1 MKLIDMHI
9 HSTYSDGTYSPKEIV
24 DLSLKK
30 GLYGISIT
38 DHDCVDGLPE
48 AVEYCKDKNIIFI
61 PGIEFSCFHNDEE
74 VHILGYNIEW
84 TYAPLLKLCQKLQDA
99 RVQRARLI
107 IEKLRNIGF
116 DIDYSDIEKYPANS
130 VGRPHIGQ
138 VMVDKGYIGSV
149 SEAFEK
155 YIGSGMAAYVERYK
169 LSVSDA
175 INIIKS
181 AKGLSVIAHPFLISN
196 QDSIDAIA
204 RMGIDGLEIYHS
216 SHSRDISK
224 KYKYMAKRL
233 GLIITG
239 GSDFHGRN
247 SDFDFFSNTGIK
259 LDEMDSS
266 LLKGVLLNG
275 LR

>member
-1 MKLIDMHI
+1 MKLVDMHI

-30 GLYGISIT
+30 GLHGISIT

-48 AVEYCKDKNIIFI
+48 ADEYCRGKNIIFI

-74 VHILGYNIEW
+74 VHILGYNIDW
-84 TYAPLLKLCQKLQDA
+84 TYKPLLELCQQLQGS

-116 DIDYSDIEKYPANS
+116 DVKYSDLEKYPVNS

-138 VMVDKGYIGSV
+138 VMVDKGYIRSV

-181 AKGLSVIAHPFLISN
+181 ARGLSVIAHPFLISN
-196 QDSIDAIA
+196 QDSIDEIA

-224 KYKYMAKRL
+224 RYKYMANRL
-233 GLIITG
+233 GLIVTG

-247 SDFDFFSNTGIK
+247 RDFDFFSNTGIK

-266 LLKGVLLNG
+266 LLKGAQTDG
-275 LR
+275 L